1 MAAAAAAAAT
11 VTRCDTEEKSPS
23 PRRCRVVGGRGDRLA
38 IGGRRALRL
47 AGLASDPAVQTGLA
61 VEPVLKG
68 LGL

>member
-1 MAAAAAAAAT
+1 
-11 VTRCDTEEKSPS
+11 
-23 PRRCRVVGGRGDRLA
+23 VVGGRGDRLA

>member
-47 AGLASDPAVQTGLA
+47 ASDPAVQTGLA